1 MKIWNQSSKDNDSAI
16 DYFLSSEDIVLDQEL
31 FLYDIQAS
39 IAHAHELQ
47 AVNIL
52 TKSETKKII
61 ASLKKLAKL
70 YQTKKFKLTSKYE
83 DCHSAIEQ
91 YLTKELGSVGKKIH
105 TGRSR
110 NDQVMV
116 AMRLYARAKLDDIQS
131 INLKI
136 AQSFLDKAEKH
147 SSDPMPGYTHL
158 QRAMPSSW
166 GLWFGAFA
174 ESFLD
179 NIDLLNNTQSWMN
192 INPLGT
198 AAGYGVNLP
207 IKRDISTKELGFKRK
222 QLNSLYVQN
231 SRGKLELELIGALKQ
246 PMLDVRKFSWDMS
259 MFLTQEFNLL
269 TIPSKYLTGSSIMPN
284 KSNPDVI
291 EIMRANYSVIAGHYS
306 ELENLISLPS
316 GYHRDLQ
323 LTKRSL
329 IHSFHCAS
337 KTLELVP
344 NLIKS
349 IKVDVKRS
357 AEFIDQ
363 DMMMTDRAYDLVQSG
378 MPFREAYINVKSNK
392 NSVSTSKTSSRKNS
406 SHGSPYNLDLKV
418 LKSRLK
424 KLILYSLLLF
434 IFLYENIK

>member
-1 MKIWNQSSKDNDSAI
+1 MKIWNQNSKDKNSAI
-16 DYFLSSEDIVLDQEL
+16 DYFLSGEDIVLDQEL
-31 FLYDIQAS
+31 FLYDIEAS

-47 AVNIL
+47 NINIL
-52 TKSETKKII
+52 TKAEAKKIV
-61 ASLKKLAKL
+61 ASLTNLAKL
-70 YQTKKFKLTSKYE
+70 FQAKKFKLTTKYE
-83 DCHSAIEQ
+83 DCHSAIED

-116 AMRLYARAKLDDIQS
+116 AMRLYARSKLDDIQLL
-131 INLKI
+131 NLQI
-136 AQSFLDKAEKH
+136 AKSFFDQAENH

-158 QRAMPSSW
+158 QRAMPSTW

-179 NIDLLNNTQSWMN
+179 NIDLISNIQSWMN
-192 INPLGT
+192 INPLGS

-207 IKRDISTKELGFKRK
+207 IQRDISTKELSFKRK

-231 SRGKLELELIGALKQ
+231 SRGKFELELVGSLKQ

-259 MFLTQEFNLL
+259 IFLAQEFSLL
-269 TIPSKYLTGSSIMPN
+269 GIASKYSTGSSIMPN

-291 EIMRANYSVIAGHYS
+291 ELMRANYAVLAGHYS

-329 IHSFHCAS
+329 IHSIHCVS
-337 KTLELVP
+337 KTLALLP
-344 NLIKS
+344 DLISS
-349 IKVDVKRS
+349 IKVNLQRS
-357 AEFIDQ
+357 SEFIDQ
-363 DMMMTDRAYDLVQSG
+363 DMMMTDQAYELVQSG
-378 MPFREAYINVKSNK
+378 LPFREAYLKVKSNK
-392 NSVSTSKTSSRKNS
+392 DTNFVSKKLSRKNS
-406 SHGSPYNLDLKV
+406 SSGSAYNLDLKILRARLRKLTQ
-418 LKSRLK
+418 LK
-424 KLILYSLLLF
+424 
-434 IFLYENIK
+434 

>member
-47 AVNIL
+47 AINIL

-61 ASLKKLAKL
+61 ASLKKLANL
-70 YQTKKFKLTSKYE
+70 FQTKKFKLTPKYE

-91 YLTKELGSVGKKIH
+91 YLIKELGSVGKKIH

-116 AMRLYARAKLDDIQS
+116 AMRLYARAKLDEIQS

-136 AQSFLDKAEKH
+136 VQSLLDKAEKH

-179 NIDLLNNTQSWMN
+179 NIDLLNNAQSWMN

-231 SRGKLELELIGALKQ
+231 SRGKFELELIGALKQ

-392 NSVSTSKTSSRKNS
+392 DSASTSKTSLRKNS

-424 KLILYSLLLF
+424 KLI
-434 IFLYENIK
+434 

>member
-61 ASLKKLAKL
+61 ASLKRLAKL
-70 YQTKKFKLTSKYE
+70 FQTKKFKLTSKYE

-116 AMRLYARAKLDDIQS
+116 AMRLYARAKLDEIQS

-136 AQSFLDKAEKH
+136 VQSLLDKAEKH

-179 NIDLLNNTQSWMN
+179 NIDLLNNAQSWMN

-231 SRGKLELELIGALKQ
+231 SRGKFELELIGALKQ

-392 NSVSTSKTSSRKNS
+392 DSASTSKTSLRKNS

-424 KLILYSLLLF
+424 KLI
-434 IFLYENIK
+434 

>member
-31 FLYDIQAS
+31 FLHDIQAS

-47 AVNIL
+47 AINIL
-52 TKSETKKII
+52 NKLETKKII

-70 YQTKKFKLTSKYE
+70 FQTKKFKLTSKYE

-91 YLTKELGSVGKKIH
+91 YLTKELGSIGKKIH

-110 NDQVMV
+110 NDQVMA

-136 AQSFLDKAEKH
+136 VQSFLDKAEKH
-147 SSDPMPGYTHL
+147 STDPMPGYTHL

-179 NIDLLNNTQSWMN
+179 NIDLLNNAQSWMN

-207 IKRDISTKELGFKRK
+207 IQRDISTKELSFKRK

-231 SRGKLELELIGALKQ
+231 SRGKFELELIGALKQ
-246 PMLDVRKFSWDMS
+246 PMIDVRKFSWDMS

-329 IHSFHCAS
+329 IHSFHCVS

-392 NSVSTSKTSSRKNS
+392 DSASTSKTSSRKNS

-424 KLILYSLLLF
+424 KLI
-434 IFLYENIK
+434 